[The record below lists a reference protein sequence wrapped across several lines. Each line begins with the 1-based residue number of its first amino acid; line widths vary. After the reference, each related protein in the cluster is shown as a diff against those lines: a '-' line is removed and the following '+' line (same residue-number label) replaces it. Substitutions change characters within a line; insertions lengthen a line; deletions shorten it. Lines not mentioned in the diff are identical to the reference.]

1 MWGREWT
8 RKSIEELVD
17 DTVKQMIDSGEIDP
31 GGDPVDYRN
40 PYNAPFMIDVSYN
53 GGGYLYQVQS
63 IGIIRTG
70 CFNNENTALNA
81 YDTYLSYPLGPD
93 LYHLNQYPTDPPV
106 VSNSYGHPVGS
117 VNLDYNVKSSYAL
130 SSRASFCCKLQLA
143 KVLPTGSGSTYSNF
157 LIIQNAQGDKDL
169 LSYVEKNGYI
179 LFPDS
184 SNYNNG
190 RKNIASVFL
199 DKHSYGDLLGNN
211 GAVKAKTFIY
221 VDNTNDLFGQTSV
234 SIIDNPP
241 PLFFVANEPM
251 PNDVVTHTYNN
262 LAFDFGRSQVCVCV
276 AFLVADTTEMQ
287 SVIDWFQNANH
298 NACVY
303 AYCLEM
309 TDEQVQKWVNPNDPS
324 TVTVNHI
331 TI

>member
-1 MWGREWT
+1 MGREWT

-17 DTVKQMIDSGEIDP
+17 DTVRMMIKDGEIDP

-40 PYNAPFMIDVSYN
+40 PYNAPFMIEVSDFTGTSGSN
-53 GGGYLYQVQS
+53 QVEA
-63 IGIIRTG
+63 IGIIRSG
-70 CFNNENTALNA
+70 CFNPNNA
-81 YDTYLSYPLGPD
+81 GVNPYDTYLSYPLGPE
-93 LYHLNQYPTDPPV
+93 LYNLSQFRSEPPV
-106 VSNSYGHPVGS
+106 VMNSYDHPS
-117 VNLDYNVKSSYAL
+117 VSTMIDYDVKSSYAL
-130 SSRASFCCKLQLA
+130 SSRASFCCRLRLN
-143 KVLPTGSGSTYSNF
+143 KVLQTGLSSVYSNF
-157 LIIQNAQGDKDL
+157 LIIQNQSADKDYL
-169 LSYVEKNGYI
+169 PYVEKNGYI

-184 SNYNNG
+184 SNYGNH
-190 RKNIASVFL
+190 RKNISSVFL
-199 DKHSYGDLLGNN
+199 DKHAYGDYLGSN

-221 VDNTNDLFGQTSV
+221 VDNSNDLFGQSNV

-241 PLFFVANEPM
+241 PLFFVANGSTS
-251 PNDVVTHTYNN
+251 DRVSKTYNS
-262 LAFDFGRSQVCVCV
+262 LVFEFSRLQVCICV

-309 TDEQVQKWVNPNDPS
+309 NDEQVKKWVNPNNPS
-324 TVTVNHI
+324 SVTVNHI